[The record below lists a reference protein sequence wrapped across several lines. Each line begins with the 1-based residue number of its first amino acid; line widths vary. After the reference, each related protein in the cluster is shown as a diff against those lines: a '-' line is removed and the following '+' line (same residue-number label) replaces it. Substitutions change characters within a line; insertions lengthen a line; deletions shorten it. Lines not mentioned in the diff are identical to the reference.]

1 MGSASSTLD
10 LHDLGWLAK
19 SSTFL
24 SESCIDKYFPCT
36 SECFFLSI
44 LRFILW
50 FQAEDVIGSLLKE
63 YLAPHPKQEEIS
75 PMEKDVKTSE
85 KIDSAE
91 DAIKPETSSD
101 QQLDCQ
107 QELCSLESE
116 NKDVENQLCSTSES
130 GTTLLQHFKNIVA
143 IVDPPRVGL
152 HPTVSCTNL
161 ICMELSL
168 RSICYTNSIYFQ
180 SSWYRYGCFGSSDW

>member
-1 MGSASSTLD
+1 M
-10 LHDLGWLAK
+10 
-19 SSTFL
+19 FL
-24 SESCIDKYFPCT
+24 SESFIGKYCPCT
-36 SECFFLSI
+36 LSGFFSSI

-63 YLAPHPKQEEIS
+63 YLVPHPKQEEIS
-75 PMEKDVKTSE
+75 QMEKDEKEVKTSE
-85 KIDSAE
+85 RKIDSAE

-101 QQLDCQ
+101 QQLNCQ
-107 QELCSLESE
+107 QELSSLDSE
-116 NKDVENQLCSTSES
+116 KTDVENQLCSTSES

-152 HPTVSCTNL
+152 HPTVSYTNF
-161 ICMELSL
+161 ICIELCL

-180 SSWYRYGCFGSSDW
+180 SS